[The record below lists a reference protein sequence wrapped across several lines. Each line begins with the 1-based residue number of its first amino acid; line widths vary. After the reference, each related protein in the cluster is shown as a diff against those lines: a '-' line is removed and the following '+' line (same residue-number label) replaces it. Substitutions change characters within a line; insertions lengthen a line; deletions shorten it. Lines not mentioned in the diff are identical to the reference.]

1 VSAHEPSEDEMQA
14 ALEEE
19 MRRIPVEDI
28 LLQTTVT
35 LINLAGRRLGLAPPG
50 EAGGGDER
58 DLGQARLG
66 IEGARALAP
75 LLAPEPAQAVKQALT
90 QIQMAYARAAQEEG
104 LAPPAAAPPGAP
116 PAPAGPRPA
125 PPAGPTEEEERAK
138 ARARIW
144 TPGGG
149 P

>member
-1 VSAHEPSEDEMQA
+1 MSEREPSEAEVQA

-50 EAGGGDER
+50 ETGGSEER

-75 LLAPEPAQAVKQALT
+75 LLPPEPAGAVRQALT

-104 LAPPAAAPPGAP
+104 LAPPAAPAPGAAPPPRGSAP
-116 PAPAGPRPA
+116 PAPS
-125 PPAGPTEEEERAK
+125 EEEERAK

-149 P
+149 S